1 MSAVA
6 MAPCI
11 SFQLLPIHFLV
22 RALAYSGFSDQW
34 DTYHTYMF
42 GVPLYTIQDQERT
55 HFH

>member
-1 MSAVA
+1 MSAVP

-11 SFQLLPIHFLV
+11 FFQLLPIRFLV
-22 RALAYSGFSDQW
+22 CALAYPGFSDQW

-42 GVPLYTIQDQERT
+42 GVPLYTIQDHERI